1 MLSVDKGT
9 VIRGLVFTLAWLNT
23 VLASKGYET
32 IPHVDEVHV
41 AMAVTFV
48 VSVWGFVKHN
58 FFGKQGKSH
67 KEAIKNS
74 GK

>member
-1 MLSVDKGT
+1 MDKGT
-9 VIRGLVFTLAWLNT
+9 IIRGLVFALAWLNT

-41 AMAVTFV
+41 ALAVSFAA
-48 VSVWGFVKHN
+48 SVWGFVQHN
-58 FFGKQGKSH
+58 FFGKKGKSA